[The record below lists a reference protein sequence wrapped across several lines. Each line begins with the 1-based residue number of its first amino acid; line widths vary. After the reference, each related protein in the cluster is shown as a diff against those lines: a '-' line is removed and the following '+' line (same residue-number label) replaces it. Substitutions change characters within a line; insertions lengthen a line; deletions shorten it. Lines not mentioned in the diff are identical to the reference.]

1 MCHLITYTAVYY
13 VHLKLFLNTIVFLN
27 IYNRHS
33 HPWERGMECPLWV
46 RSLTSI
52 MHLWLPFYMKYHVII
67 DRVLQGANIYPAHVI
82 AIRYVMARNDKPRW
96 RISRCIRKTSHTDI
110 QTFMKIHGT
119 CMKRPMYVIEIY
131 MLLLYVQKLP
141 IYTMKNTMPAHCLYN
156 YNEAAILVHK
166 WWQSKW
172 HRISL
177 VKNKTIV

>member
-1 MCHLITYTAVYY
+1 MRARYGMSVVSPKSNLYHALVIT
-13 VHLKLFLNTIVFLN
+13 FLYEISC
-27 IYNRHS
+27 YNKPCFTR
-33 HPWERGMECPLWV
+33 
-46 RSLTSI
+46 
-52 MHLWLPFYMKYHVII
+52 Y
-67 DRVLQGANIYPAHVI
+67 NIYPAHVI
-82 AIRYVMARNDKPRW
+82 AIRYVMARNNKPRW
-96 RISRCIRKTSHTDI
+96 RISHCIRKTSHIAI

-119 CMKRPMYVIEIY
+119 CMKRPMHVIQIN
-131 MLLLYVQKLP
+131 MLLLYVRKLP